1 MQEAAAAALCARRL
15 QTTSVVRREFY
26 SQGLLVCQGLKSL
39 LLLLLRDCGGFFFS
53 QPQLLI
59 KIVNSLREGVSG
71 LNLKK
76 KRSYFPSFR
85 QGVRLRGNTSGSW

>member
-39 LLLLLRDCGGFFFS
+39 LLLHLRDCGGFFS

-76 KRSYFPSFR
+76 KKATSLPSDK
-85 QGVRLRGNTSGSW
+85 GLD